1 MADSAT
7 SRFKARKQSLG
18 SNVNTWGDDKLND
31 VLDLFDRGGK
41 GYQAVALTGDVTWTW
56 TNYAT
61 SNAGQVAIVKFTGSL
76 SSAVTVTVPSTEWVW
91 LMWNAA
97 GAAVTVKTS
106 AGSGVTLQNGARVT
120 LYCDGTDVVNV
131 GHTVF
136 PTADVTMGGAL
147 TIAGK
152 ITGLTAGTASG
163 EAVEYD
169 QLNAAIAAGGGS
181 GAADGTVKMDAFATS
196 VYLNS
201 AVLVDSSM
209 AKTDNGD
216 TMTLAVSSQTQS
228 DLEAA
233 LTIAMSA

>member
-76 SSAVTVTVPSTEWVW
+76 SSAATVTVPSTEWVW

-106 AGSGVTLQNGARVT
+106 AGSGVTLQNGDRAVV
-120 LYCDGTDVVNV
+120 YNDGTDVVNIAP
-131 GHTVF
+131 TLF
-136 PTADVTMGGAL
+136 PSGNI
-147 TIAGK
+147 TIGGK
-152 ITGLTAGTASG
+152 IDGLTAGTASG

>member
-1 MADSAT
+1 MATPSDRYRVELQAQG
-7 SRFKARKQSLG
+7 A
-18 SNVNTWGDDKLND
+18 NVNTWGDTRLNNA
-31 VLDLFDRGGK
+31 LSTFDRGSK
-41 GYQAVALTGDVTWTW
+41 GYSSIALTGNVTWTW
-56 TNYAT
+56 TQYIAT
-61 SNAGQVAIVKFTGSL
+61 NTGQVKNVKFTGSL
-76 SSAVTVTVPSTEWVW
+76 TSTATVTVPSIEWEWDV
-91 LMWNAA
+91 WNAA
-97 GAAVTVKTS
+97 GASVIMKTS
-106 AGSGVTLQNGARVT
+106 AGSGVTIPNGARVSI
-120 LYCDGTDVVNV
+120 YCDGTDVINN

-136 PTADVTMGGAL
+136 PTAADVTMGGAL

-209 AKTDNGD
+209 TKTDNGD
-216 TMTLAVSSQTQS
+216 TMTLAVSTQTQS

>member
-41 GYQAVALTGDVTWTW
+41 GYQAVALTGDVAWTW

-76 SSAVTVTVPSTEWVW
+76 SSAATVTVPSTEWVW

-106 AGSGVTLQNGARVT
+106 AGSGVTLQNGDRAVV
-120 LYCDGTDVVNV
+120 YNDGTDVVNIAP
-131 GHTVF
+131 TLF
-136 PTADVTMGGAL
+136 PSGNVTIG
-147 TIAGK
+147 GK
-152 ITGLTAGTASG
+152 IDGLTAGTASG

-181 GAADGTVKMDAFATS
+181 GAADGSVKVDALAT
-196 VYLNS
+196 
-201 AVLVDSSM
+201 AVFLGAALTEEDGSLTI
-209 AKTDNGD
+209 TDNGD
-216 TMTLAVSSQTQS
+216 SLGLSMSSQKQS

-233 LTIAMSA
+233 LTIAMSN

>member
-56 TNYAT
+56 TNYST

-76 SSAVTVTVPSTEWVW
+76 SSAATVTVPSTEWAW

-97 GAAVTVKTS
+97 GAAVTVSTS
-106 AGSGVTLQNGARVT
+106 AGAGVTLQNGDRAI
-120 LYCDGTDVVNV
+120 LYCDGTDVVSIAP
-131 GHTVF
+131 TLF
-136 PTADVTMGGAL
+136 PSGNI
-147 TIAGK
+147 TISGK
-152 ITGLTAGTASG
+152 IDGLTAGTASG

-181 GAADGTVKMDAFATS
+181 GAADGTVKMDALATS

-216 TMTLAVSSQTQS
+216 TMTLAVSTQTQS